1 MRIGGKLKAF
11 SLRSGTRQQ
20 RPLSPLFFNKVLE
33 VLAMVIR
40 EEKEI
45 KGIQIGKEE
54 VKLFADDMIL
64 YLENPKDATRKLP
77 GFIDEFSKVGGYKI
91 NTQKSLAFLY
101 TSNETS
107 EREIKETISF
117 TITSKG
123 IKYLEINL
131 SKESKYLYS
140 KNYVIDERNEDG
152 TNRWKTIPCSR
163 IERINIAKMTILPKT
178 LHRFNATLSNYQWH
192 FSQK

>member
-1 MRIGGKLKAF
+1 
-11 SLRSGTRQQ
+11 
-20 RPLSPLFFNKVLE
+20 
-33 VLAMVIR
+33 
-40 EEKEI
+40 
-45 KGIQIGKEE
+45 
-54 VKLFADDMIL
+54 MIL

-123 IKYLEINL
+123 IKYLEINWP
-131 SKESKYLYS
+131 KETKDL
-140 KNYVIDERNEDG
+140 
-152 TNRWKTIPCSR
+152 
-163 IERINIAKMTILPKT
+163 
-178 LHRFNATLSNYQWH
+178 
-192 FSQK
+192 